1 MKTAGIQFSCSE
13 DKDKNTDK
21 ACKMMDMAVEQGAR
35 VICFRELFNL
45 PWFPRTRKEGV
56 FKLAEGLEG
65 PTVERLRSKAAGAG
79 CVVLLPFFEKEGNV
93 YYNSCAVIDADGQ
106 VAGVYR
112 KVHLPDIPL
121 WEEKFYFSPGS
132 LGFPVFQTRYGRLG
146 IEISWD
152 NLFPEVSRILALK
165 GADMLFAPTACAF
178 KSQHIWQTVITS
190 NAVANGLYAMRVNR
204 AGSEERLDFY
214 GMSFSSS
221 PEGELIGGPTGAG
234 DAILLADLDMD
245 RLSETRREWP
255 IMKERRPDLY
265 VEILGTRNN
274 EEVESPSKTRGIA
287 TSPVIA

>member
-13 DKDKNTDK
+13 DKGKNTDK

-35 VICFRELFNL
+35 VICFQELFNL
-45 PWFPRTRKEGV
+45 LWFPRTRSQGAFE
-56 FKLAEGLEG
+56 LAEELGG

-79 CVVLLPFFEKEGNV
+79 CVVLLPFFEKAGGT
-93 YYNSCAVIDADGQ
+93 YYNSCAVIDADGK

-132 LGFPVFQTRYGRLG
+132 LGFPVFQTRYGRIG
-146 IEISWD
+146 IQISWD

-178 KSQHIWQTVITS
+178 KSQNIWQTVITG
-190 NAVANGLYAMRVNR
+190 NAIANGLYVMRVNR

-221 PEGELIGGPTGAG
+221 PEGELIGGPTGGG
-234 DAILLADLDMD
+234 DAILLADLNME
-245 RLSETRREWP
+245 RLSEMRREWP

-265 VEILGTRNN
+265 AEILGTRKKRKNGKSSEN
-274 EEVESPSKTRGIA
+274 
-287 TSPVIA
+287 